1 LPYTTLFR
9 SDVTGRFDSAAAR
22 ARAAWADDGRLAQTV
37 AMPWGPTPGWQL
49 VSYLMVEVLV
59 HGWDLAK
66 ATGQATAMPDD
77 LAAAALAS
85 VQQWGEET
93 LRMDG
98 MFRAAVAVPDGA
110 PITDRLVAYLGR
122 TP

>member
-1 LPYTTLFR
+1 
-9 SDVTGRFDSAAAR
+9 
-22 ARAAWADDGRLAQTV
+22 
-37 AMPWGPTPGWQL
+37 
-49 VSYLMVEVLV
+49 MVEVLV

-66 ATGQATAMPDD
+66 ATGQAAAMPDD

-110 PITDRLVAYLGR
+110 PITAQLVAYLGR